1 MHTQLWQMRLVV
13 SLLAVLS
20 GLLGL
25 PCHSPAHVA
34 EFTCAAGD
42 VACLI
47 EAITQANSNGV
58 ANTITLEAGTYT
70 LTEVN
75 NVTDGPNGLPSVTG
89 IMTFQGGGADTTI
102 LERQTSV

>member
-1 MHTQLWQMRLVV
+1 MRLVV

-42 VACLI
+42 VTCLI

-58 ANTITLEAGTYT
+58 ATSIT
-70 LTEVN
+70 
-75 NVTDGPNGLPSVTG
+75 
-89 IMTFQGGGADTTI
+89 FGGGY
-102 LERQTSV
+102 LYSN